1 MMIQKMFTY
10 DGWILVLILI
20 ALLRPA
26 NLATKELRKVHW
38 YQRKFPLIVNEDG
51 RTSGKRKQL
60 DGGWSFAHWLFFEGL
75 GEVLTL
81 IFFGVGW
88 FYFLFK
94 NKQSNYYT
102 PINALGVIFIGFFLT
117 VPFVFARTDRF
128 FYDRS
133 TGHQF
138 LAAVSPANSKKKQ
151 SGSEKR
157 SLGDPVGN
165 YGLWRAAGS
174 PRWLITAHIVI
185 LFVVILIECVLILI
199 QSTPDLEDWHR
210 YIVAIFLFFTA
221 GMVLFGMVTLIHMV
235 HIVEFYDEANIP
247 ASERDALRTVNIE
260 MLVYDAYP
268 RSSDREPSRA
278 V

>member
-1 MMIQKMFTY
+1 MFTY
-10 DGWILVLILI
+10 DGWLLVLILI
-20 ALLRPA
+20 SLLRPA

-38 YQRKFPLIVNEDG
+38 YQRKFPLIVYSDG
-51 RTSGKRKQL
+51 RTNGKRKQL
-60 DGGWSFAHWLFFEGL
+60 DGGWAFAHWLFFEGV

-94 NKQSNYYT
+94 NKQSNWYT
-102 PINALGVIFIGFFLT
+102 PINALGVIFVAFFLT

-133 TGHQF
+133 GGHQF
-138 LAAVSPANSKKKQ
+138 LAAVPGASSKKRQSDSGKQ
-151 SGSEKR
+151 P
-157 SLGDPVGN
+157 LGDSIGN

-185 LFVVILIECVLILI
+185 LFTVILIECVLILI

-210 YIVAIFLFFTA
+210 SIVAVFFFLTA

-235 HIVEFYDEANIP
+235 HTVPFYDEADIP
-247 ASERDALRTVNIE
+247 PSDRDSLRAINME
-260 MLVYDAYP
+260 MLIY
-268 RSSDREPSRA
+268 ESRA
-278 V
+278 PNPSHSHV